1 MSFKIYDN
9 KINLSNQLEK
19 DVIKTEL
26 ERHLGCM
33 HHVLKKLILVGLSY
47 DIDWDWR
54 FITPT
59 FIMLKQITQSQLWLI
74 RKPCCDIFCK
84 YGKSQFLENEKKGV
98 P

>member
-1 MSFKIYDN
+1 MTTKLI
-9 KINLSNQLEK
+9 LSNQLEK

-59 FIMLKQITQSQLWLI
+59 FIMLKQITQSQLFTNQKTVLWH
-74 RKPCCDIFCK
+74 
-84 YGKSQFLENEKKGV
+84 FL
-98 P
+98 